1 MWSGK
6 YRAILVQW
14 EQWDAA
20 MANPVKAPC
29 LAVFRSFWLLC
40 IWNYCII
47 VHLKRIFSSFILPGP
62 LISAHLETSL
72 SCHPWLNHVK
82 EYDHFLLGNLVTIS
96 QSFFTSTIFR
106 SSRFHIH
113 GPSFV
118 THESICTLSTVF
130 VPLVSASAAKS
141 LQSCPTLCDPIDGS
155 PPGSPVPGILQARTL
170 EWVAISFSSAYKWKV
185 KVNLLSRVRLLA
197 TPWTAAHQAAP
208 FMGFSR
214 QEYWSGVPLPS
225 PVSKY
230 SVPRKTEN
238 PRLFQWRKFNT
249 GN

>member
-141 LQSCPTLCDPIDGS
+141 LQSLDLKT
-155 PPGSPVPGILQARTL
+155 GILH
-170 EWVAISFSSAYKWKV
+170 SSPAV
-185 KVNLLSRVRLLA
+185 LD
-197 TPWTAAHQAAP
+197 Q
-208 FMGFSR
+208 
-214 QEYWSGVPLPS
+214 
-225 PVSKY
+225 
-230 SVPRKTEN
+230 
-238 PRLFQWRKFNT
+238 
-249 GN
+249 